1 MKDPL
6 DELINFAER
15 TYVRLEAET
24 LIMDCI
30 ERGEPKP
37 FFKLLEELI
46 LAGTSSLSVLR
57 EILDVIRVIK
67 AGLGKEGLDVR
78 QDLVDAMAEFGIAL
92 PKLLSSEDPEAFRQ
106 ICGYEMRYKVNEIA
120 YHLEIEES
128 ALLEEICIEAG
139 NKVTAIAGRMAI
151 LTQLEENVQDWID
164 GLAYD
169 AVHKFD
175 YSGWNHDQSISH

>member
-6 DELINFAER
+6 DELINFTER

-57 EILDVIRVIK
+57 EILNVIRVIK
-67 AGLGKEGLDVR
+67 ASLGKEGLDVR
-78 QDLVDAMAEFGIAL
+78 QDLVDAMSEFGVAL
-92 PKLLSSEDPEAFRQ
+92 PQLLSAEDPEAFRQ

-128 ALLEEICIEAG
+128 ALLEEICIDAG

-151 LTQLEENVQDWID
+151 LTQLEESVLDWID
-164 GLAYD
+164 GLTYE
-169 AVHKFD
+169 AVHNFD
-175 YSGWNHDQSISH
+175 YPGWDHHQGKSH

>member
-57 EILDVIRVIK
+57 EILGVIRVIK
-67 AGLGKEGLDVR
+67 TGLGKEGLDVR
-78 QDLVDAMAEFGIAL
+78 QDLVDAMAEFGVAL
-92 PKLLSSEDPEAFRQ
+92 PKLLSAEDPEAFRQ
-106 ICGYEMRYKVNEIA
+106 ICGYEMRFKVSEIA
-120 YHLEIEES
+120 YHLEIEET

-139 NKVTAIAGRMAI
+139 NKVTTIAGRMAI
-151 LTQLEENVQDWID
+151 LTQLEESVLDWID
-164 GLAYD
+164 GLTYE
-169 AVHKFD
+169 AVHNFEYTD
-175 YSGWNHDQSISH
+175 WDHNQAMSH

>member
-6 DELINFAER
+6 DELIGFAER

-46 LAGTSSLSVLR
+46 LAGISSLSVLR

-67 AGLGKEGLDVR
+67 TSLGKEGLNVR
-78 QDLVDAMAEFGIAL
+78 QDLVNAMAEFGVAL
-92 PKLLSSEDPEAFRQ
+92 PKLLSAEDPEAFRQ

-128 ALLEEICIEAG
+128 ALLEEICIDAG
-139 NKVTAIAGRMAI
+139 NKVTAIAGRTAI
-151 LTQLEENVQDWID
+151 LTQLEESVLDWID
-164 GLAYD
+164 GLTYEV
-169 AVHKFD
+169 VHN
-175 YSGWNHDQSISH
+175 YSFQGWDHHQATSH

>member
-15 TYVRLEAET
+15 TYVRIEAET

-57 EILDVIRVIK
+57 EILGVIRVIK
-67 AGLGKEGLDVR
+67 TGLGKEGLDIR
-78 QDLVDAMAEFGIAL
+78 QDLVDAMAEFGVAL
-92 PKLLSSEDPEAFRQ
+92 PKLLSVEGPEAFRQ
-106 ICGYEMRYKVNEIA
+106 ICGYEMRFKVNEIA
-120 YHLEIEES
+120 YHLEIEET

-139 NKVTAIAGRMAI
+139 NKVTTIAGRMAI
-151 LTQLEENVQDWID
+151 LTQLEESVLDWID
-164 GLAYD
+164 GLTYE
-169 AVHKFD
+169 AVHNFEYPD
-175 YSGWNHDQSISH
+175 WDHNRAMSH

>member
-1 MKDPL
+1 VKGPL

-24 LIMDCI
+24 LIVDCI

-57 EILDVIRVIK
+57 EILDVIRVLK

-78 QDLVDAMAEFGIAL
+78 QNLVDAMAEFGVAL
-92 PKLLSSEDPEAFRQ
+92 PRLLSAEDPEAFRQ

-120 YHLEIEES
+120 YNLEIEES

-151 LTQLEENVQDWID
+151 LTQLEESVKDWID
-164 GLAYD
+164 GLTYE
-169 AVHKFD
+169 AVHNFEP
-175 YSGWNHDQSISH
+175 SGWDRPQGTSH

>member
-1 MKDPL
+1 VKDPL

-24 LIMDCI
+24 LIVDCI

-57 EILDVIRVIK
+57 EILDVIRVLK

-78 QDLVDAMAEFGIAL
+78 QNLVDAMAEFGVAL
-92 PKLLSSEDPEAFRQ
+92 PRLLSAEDPEAFRQ

-120 YHLEIEES
+120 YNLEIEES

-151 LTQLEENVQDWID
+151 LTQLEESVKDWID
-164 GLAYD
+164 GLTYE
-169 AVHKFD
+169 AVHNFEL
-175 YSGWNHDQSISH
+175 SGWDRPQGTSH

>member
-1 MKDPL
+1 MKNPL
-6 DELINFAER
+6 DELIGFAER

-67 AGLGKEGLDVR
+67 VGLGNEGLDVR
-78 QDLVDAMAEFGIAL
+78 QDLVDAMAEFGVAL
-92 PKLLSSEDPEAFRQ
+92 PQLLSAEDPEAFRQ

-120 YHLEIEES
+120 YQLEIEES
-128 ALLEEICIEAG
+128 ALLEEICLEAG
-139 NKVTAIAGRMAI
+139 NKVTTIAGRMAI
-151 LTQLEENVQDWID
+151 LTQLEESVLDWID
-164 GLAYD
+164 GLTHEAAHNFHYP
-169 AVHKFD
+169 H
-175 YSGWNHDQSISH
+175 WDQNQAMSH

>member
-1 MKDPL
+1 VKDPL
-6 DELINFAER
+6 DELINFTER

-57 EILDVIRVIK
+57 EILNVIRVIK
-67 AGLGKEGLDVR
+67 ASLGKEGLGVR
-78 QDLVDAMAEFGIAL
+78 QDLVDAMSEFGVAL
-92 PKLLSSEDPEAFRQ
+92 PQLLSAEDPEAFRQ

-128 ALLEEICIEAG
+128 ALLEEICINAG

-151 LTQLEENVQDWID
+151 LTQLEESVLDWID
-164 GLAYD
+164 GLTYE
-169 AVHKFD
+169 AVHNFD
-175 YSGWNHDQSISH
+175 YPGWNHHQGKSH